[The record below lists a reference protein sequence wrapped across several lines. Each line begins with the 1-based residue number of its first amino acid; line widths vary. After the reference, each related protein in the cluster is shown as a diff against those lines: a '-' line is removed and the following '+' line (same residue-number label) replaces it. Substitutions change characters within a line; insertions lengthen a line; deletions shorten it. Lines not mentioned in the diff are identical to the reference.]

1 MLRSHGASGICV
13 DATYKINDYDFNRI
27 TFMVLDDYQEGIPVV
42 WALSNREDKL
52 VLVHIL
58 EAIREVSGSIKPS
71 WFMSDMA
78 PQYFNAW
85 EEVFG
90 SNNTKQLWCV
100 WHVDR
105 AWKDG
110 IRRHVHSVTQQKHIY
125 HFLRMLLMKTNIPT
139 FRKLLAQTLT
149 QCRETAPPFAEY
161 FNSRYCRNLEQW
173 ALCYRIGTPM
183 NTNMH
188 IESFHRVLKI
198 VYLQHKHNR
207 RVDYLI
213 YILLRI
219 AWDKAFDQL
228 QKLEKG
234 KLTHRICDIN
244 KQHKTALSFV
254 SLAVI
259 ELVNNNCYSISSQSR
274 PGVIYSIERKENT
287 TPCTCRLKC
296 SYCYACP
303 HIYTCTCLDACTNT
317 TVCKHMHLIQMQ
329 QPINTSIQKGENR
342 QTNSNTTT
350 K

>member
-1 MLRSHGASGICV
+1 MH
-13 DATYKINDYDFNRI
+13 
-27 TFMVLDDYQEGIPVV
+27 
-42 WALSNREDKL
+42 
-52 VLVHIL
+52 
-58 EAIREVSGSIKPS
+58 
-71 WFMSDMA
+71 
-78 PQYFNAW
+78 
-85 EEVFG
+85 
-90 SNNTKQLWCV
+90 
-100 WHVDR
+100 
-105 AWKDG
+105 
-110 IRRHVHSVTQQKHIY
+110 
-125 HFLRMLLMKTNIPT
+125 LMETNIPT

-161 FNSRYCRNLEQW
+161 LNSRYCRNLDQW

-219 AWDKAFDQL
+219 AIDKAFDQL

-244 KQHKTALSFV
+244 KRHKTALSFV

-259 ELVNNNCYSISSQSR
+259 EVVNNNCYSISSQSR

-329 QPINTSIQKGENR
+329 QQISTYIQKGENR
-342 QTNSNTTT
+342 QTQLKYYNKVTNTSTTSPTTISLKHNIQKRLNYLMTSYNNSDNVETLQ
-350 K
+350 KYMSV